1 MQLPYDHDHDGL
13 LGNLRW
19 YYAGNSHIINNMT
32 KYTYWKCWFDWQEYC
47 NLNKIPCICD
57 VLRGDKGFYNE
68 TVVDEL
74 GDLALLLSYSHFKL
88 TKEYPINLIL
98 TEISYFLIN

>member
-1 MQLPYDHDHDGL
+1 
-13 LGNLRW
+13 
-19 YYAGNSHIINNMT
+19 MT